1 MIPNPNVPTS
11 PNKDLGPSTL
21 EEILANMETIYTNT
35 DSKIK
40 VVKGRY
46 DKKGASDLVA
56 AKIMTMDTV

>member
-1 MIPNPNVPTS
+1 
-11 PNKDLGPSTL
+11 
-21 EEILANMETIYTNT
+21 METIYTNT